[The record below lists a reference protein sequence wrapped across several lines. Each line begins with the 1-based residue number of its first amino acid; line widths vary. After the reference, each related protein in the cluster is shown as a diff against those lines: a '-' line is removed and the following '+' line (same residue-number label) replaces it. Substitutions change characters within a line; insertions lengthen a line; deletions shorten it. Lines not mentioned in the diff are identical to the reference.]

1 MAKQNDKGDIIF
13 VHTSVNCF
21 CLRTEGAVLHTESC
35 LSGALPFLLKSA
47 VKHRQQDGAA
57 L

>member
-47 VKHRQQDGAA
+47 VEHRRQDGAS